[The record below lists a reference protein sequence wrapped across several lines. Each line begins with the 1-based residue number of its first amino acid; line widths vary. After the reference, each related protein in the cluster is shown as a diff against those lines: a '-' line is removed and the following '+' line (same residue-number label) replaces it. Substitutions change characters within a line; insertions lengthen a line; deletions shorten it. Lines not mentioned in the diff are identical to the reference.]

1 MTTMNNFEKE
11 SAAALGLKGFRDV
24 NGYLTRGSMAHEG
37 RREEGSGSPYYRTCD
52 FGTGLDYTLPCF
64 EYNSISI

>member
-24 NGYLTRGSMAHEG
+24 MAHEG
-37 RREEGSGSPYYRTCD
+37 RREEGSGEGSGSPYYRTCD
-52 FGTGLDYTLPCF
+52 FGTGLDYTLPSF

>member
-24 NGYLTRGSMAHEG
+24 MAHEG